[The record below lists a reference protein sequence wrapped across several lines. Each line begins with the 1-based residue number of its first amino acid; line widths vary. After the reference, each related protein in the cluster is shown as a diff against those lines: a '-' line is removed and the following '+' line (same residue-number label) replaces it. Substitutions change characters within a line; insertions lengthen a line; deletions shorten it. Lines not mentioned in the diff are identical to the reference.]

1 VSASVSMSRSKRCGP
16 ERPPRTRSRRV
27 GRPIRLRED
36 RGQALI
42 LSIAFLTVLLVCA
55 AAVLDVGAWYRQH
68 RQLQATAD
76 AAALAGAQGLRD
88 GNAVALAVQYAGK
101 NGGGVTAGDVTLSMT
116 KVPNDTIAVRA
127 KKPTPGVFTKLFG
140 INSVTV
146 KATAKAQAGIP
157 GQVRWAAPIAVD
169 ERHPMLSG
177 PGCPCWGQPTSL
189 DLLKVGPGAFRL
201 INIDRSRGGTGPST
215 VADWIL
221 RGYAGWMPLD
231 WYFSDSG
238 AKFDSSQ
245 IKSAMTARLGDE
257 LLFPIY
263 RETRGQGSNFDYF
276 VVGWAGFHVTGFDA
290 KGNGGEVYG
299 WFESVIW
306 EGILSETADADNDF
320 GVRSVQLV
328 E

>member
-1 VSASVSMSRSKRCGP
+1 M
-16 ERPPRTRSRRV
+16 
-27 GRPIRLRED
+27 IRWRDE

-42 LSIAFLTVLLVCA
+42 LTVLFLAVLLGMA

-76 AAALAGAQGLRD
+76 AAALAGAQGLAT
-88 GNAVALAVQYAGK
+88 GQGVALALQYSDK
-101 NGGGVTAGDVTLSMT
+101 NGGGVTGAGVTITST
-116 KVPNDTIAVRA
+116 KIPNDTIGVRA
-127 KKPTPGVFTKLFG
+127 SKPTPGVFTRLFG
-140 INSVTV
+140 IDSVTV

-157 GQVRWAAPIAVD
+157 GQVRGAAPIAVD
-169 ERHPMLSG
+169 ERHPKLSG
-177 PGCPCWGQPTSL
+177 PGCPCWSEPTEL

-221 RGYAGWMPLD
+221 RGYEGWMPLD

-238 AKFDSSQ
+238 AKFNSSQ
-245 IKSAMTARLGDE
+245 IKSAMNARLGDE

-263 RETRGQGSNFDYF
+263 RETRGQGSNFEYF

-290 KGNGGEVYG
+290 QGNGGKVYG
-299 WFESVIW
+299 WFDRVIW
-306 EGILSETADADNDF
+306 EGILSESADADNDF